1 MDIAYL
7 EVGLKLY
14 DWIAG
19 RDGLAPSEFISRE
32 EALRRM
38 PTLAAEKLAG
48 AVVYADGQFDDA
60 RYNLALVESFTEAG
74 GEALN
79 YARVTAFEKDAH
91 GTLTS
96 ATVQTGHPP
105 QTFTIRA
112 RAFLNATGPRADAIR
127 TMATPGVA
135 PRMRPSKGVH
145 ICCRPKFSRASSRCS
160 SRRPTTGACSSPFRG
175 SAVCSWA
182 PRKTKFRPT
191 RRSNWRLAKWI
202 TCCTT

>member
-1 MDIAYL
+1 M
-7 EVGLKLY
+7 KLY

-19 RDGLAPSEFISRE
+19 RDGLAPSEFISRD
-32 EALRRM
+32 EAIRRM

-60 RYNLALVESFTEAG
+60 RYNLALVETFTEAG

-79 YARVTAFEKDAH
+79 YARVIAFERDAH
-91 GTLTS
+91 GKIIA
-96 ATVQTGHPP
+96 ATVQTEHPLVR
-105 QTFTIRA
+105 TFTIRA

-145 ICCRPKFSRASSRCS
+145 ILLPPEILSSELAMLIPKTDELNSLHVECKLRTLQKTLHKRPKA
-160 SRRPTTGACSSPFRG
+160 
-175 SAVCSWA
+175 
-182 PRKTKFRPT
+182 
-191 RRSNWRLAKWI
+191 RSISNSGEA
-202 TCCTT
+202 TV